1 MCISLVDMA
10 THFAPLFERILDSSI
25 NEEPPYVRW
34 LFLALLVLQDGD
46 HVVRGY
52 NAYKLHRRANLS
64 LEEVEKGI
72 KILRSPDKRYG
83 EQPHEG
89 RRILEVE
96 DGWKIVN
103 GAIYQEDMRKIYRR
117 AYNARKQREYRGVP
131 KKVPGWKRERAAV
144 MSQWPVEG
152 IE

>member
-1 MCISLVDMA
+1 MS
-10 THFAPLFERILDSSI
+10 THFTPLFERILDSSI
-25 NEEPPYVRW
+25 NEEPTYVRW

-52 NAYKLHRRANLS
+52 NPYKLHRRANLTI
-64 LEEVEKGI
+64 EEVEKGL

-103 GAIYQEDMRKIYRR
+103 GSFYQEEMKKIYRR
-117 AYNARKQREYRGVP
+117 KYIARKQREYRARD
-131 KKVPGWKRERAAV
+131 KVIMK
-144 MSQWPVEG
+144 QQPVDVDFSA
-152 IE
+152 